1 VDSSIEKYSLAM
13 IIVWSIIY
21 RKVCFG
27 SRIGKEGFWDDV
39 VMASEFDVSNAV
51 PVLEEDRFVNGA

>member
-1 VDSSIEKYSLAM
+1 M